1 MKKSGFHRDKKNVNK
16 MEREQDEQSVCE
28 SDDQDTVQV
37 LSINGYWEQ
46 SSVDASGHWYTCIH
60 VAPKKKMILK
70 KSWKCNNTF
79 HYAS

>member
-60 VAPKKKMILK
+60 VAWIIIKNDFKKIMKM
-70 KSWKCNNTF
+70 
-79 HYAS
+79 